1 MYVKRLPPPSP
12 PLPCPCHQVIASTKE
27 GQYLLTKPSAA
38 YKKVYAP
45 LAEKAAIAF
54 EVRI

>member
-1 MYVKRLPPPSP
+1 M
-12 PLPCPCHQVIASTKE
+12 IAATKE
-27 GQYLLTKPSAA
+27 AQYLLTRPSAA

-54 EVRI
+54 EVRAASGV